1 MLIGSYHSTLHKL
14 MRVRLSDRDYDVK
27 FITLDVKFITTD
39 HNSAKVLSRS
49 VLIGLK
55 STLDQ

>member
-14 MRVRLSDRDYDVK
+14 VRVRLFLTIDVK